1 MATILDPLRLS
12 FDVARC
18 DGRDEKGTECYKRK
32 QCLRHLA
39 PGRPYYQVYMMAKSV
54 DKCDSYIEVKN

>member
-1 MATILDPLRLS
+1 MDKNSLRLA
-12 FDVARC
+12 FDTARC
-18 DGRDEKGTECYKRK
+18 KGKDSEGKECYRCK

-39 PGRPYYQVYMMAKSV
+39 PGRSYYQVYMMAKSV